1 MKRVLTIV
9 SLATVLLAGAA
20 IAQSPTPPAQ
30 QSPTAPA
37 QDDRREAP
45 IPNRSIKLT
54 AEQSYIIKE
63 NLIPGGKAAT
73 TGSSANGK
81 LEIGGKTPDGAALQD
96 FPQLVNEK
104 VPAVKNYKFMLADS
118 EVVIVDP
125 KDNTI
130 ADILK

>member
-9 SLATVLLAGAA
+9 SLATVLLAGSA
-20 IAQSPTPPAQ
+20 IAQSPSPPPGQ
-30 QSPTAPA
+30 NDQ
-37 QDDRREAP
+37 REAP

-63 NLIPGGKAAT
+63 NVMPGGKAAT
-73 TGSSANGK
+73 TGSSEGK
-81 LEIGGKTPDGAALQD
+81 LEIGGKAPSGAALQD

-104 VPAVKNYKFMLADS
+104 VPAVKNYKFMIAANQ
-118 EVVIVDP
+118 VVIVDP

>member
-1 MKRVLTIV
+1 MKRILTIV
-9 SLATVLLAGAA
+9 SLATVLVAGGA
-20 IAQSPTPPAQ
+20 IAQSPIAPTQSLPAQ
-30 QSPTAPA
+30 TAP
-37 QDDRREAP
+37 QEAP
-45 IPNRSIKLT
+45 IPQRSIKLT

-73 TGSSANGK
+73 TGSAEGK
-81 LEIGGKTPDGAALQD
+81 LEIGGKAPSGAALQD
-96 FPQLVNEK
+96 FPQIVNEK
-104 VPAVKNYKFMLADS
+104 VSTVRNYKFMIGNN

>member
-1 MKRVLTIV
+1 MKRALAIV
-9 SLATVLLAGAA
+9 SLATVLLAGGA
-20 IAQSPTPPAQ
+20 IAQSPTPS
-30 QSPTAPA
+30 SPGAP
-37 QDDRREAP
+37 QEAP

-63 NLIPGGKAAT
+63 NVMPGGKAAT
-73 TGSSANGK
+73 TGSSADGK
-81 LEIGGKTPDGAALQD
+81 LEIGGKAPVGAALQD

-104 VPAVKNYKFMLADS
+104 VSAVRNYKFMIADNQI
-118 EVVIVDP
+118 VIVDP